1 MAPGDRDGD
10 VEAAADDLDG
20 NRAELEAVL
29 LDDPFSVHLGAQV
42 TAWGGGWAE
51 AELTLADHHTN
62 LARIAHGGVTFGL
75 GDVVFALSSNSW
87 GRLAVALAVDIQ
99 FLRAAEAGQ
108 RLLATSRER
117 HRTRRTAAY
126 LVEVRSRPSDIDS
139 RSRPS
144 DIESRSRPSDL
155 SVEGDEAGELVA
167 SLHAMVHRTDRWHL
181 GEDAWSEAWRRTH

>member
-126 LVEVRSRPSDIDS
+126 LVEVRSRPSD
-139 RSRPS
+139 
-144 DIESRSRPSDL
+144 L